1 MDSGTKQ
8 LQGKKDPKHVVVAT
22 ASTPVNR
29 AVLLAEIEAA
39 RSVRELATAVCKV
52 LRLVKV

>member
-39 RSVRELATAVCKV
+39 KSVQELATAVCKV